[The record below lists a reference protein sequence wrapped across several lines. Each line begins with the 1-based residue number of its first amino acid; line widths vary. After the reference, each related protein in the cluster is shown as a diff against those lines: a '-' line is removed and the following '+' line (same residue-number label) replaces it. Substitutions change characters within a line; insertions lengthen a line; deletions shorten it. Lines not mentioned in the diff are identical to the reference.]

1 MDIELDY
8 PDDVRTISR
17 YLYDRGEIVMS
28 KEEIQ
33 DKYREFSD
41 TYAANWMNVTEYTLD
56 EFYSWL
62 KSELEKTEIEFPDS
76 VYNIFCYLYNKDVI
90 MSDKEIQ
97 DKYREFS
104 EEKYS
109 STWEFASDMDGTD
122 KLLDEFY
129 AYLKNK
135 EKSELDFE

>member
-8 PDDVRTISR
+8 PDDVRTIAR
-17 YLYDRGEIVMS
+17 YLFDNDISMS

-41 TYAANWMNVTEYTLD
+41 TYAANWMTVREHTLD

-62 KSELEKTEIEFPDS
+62 KSNYIDNAEIEFPDS
-76 VYNIFCYLYNKDVI
+76 VYSISCYLYNKDIV

>member
-8 PDDVRTISR
+8 PDDVVTIAR
-17 YLYDRGEIVMS
+17 YLFDNDISMS
-28 KEEIQ
+28 KE
-33 DKYREFSD
+33 
-41 TYAANWMNVTEYTLD
+41 
-56 EFYSWL
+56 
-62 KSELEKTEIEFPDS
+62 
-76 VYNIFCYLYNKDVI
+76 
-90 MSDKEIQ
+90 EIQ

-109 STWEFASDMDGTD
+109 STWEFASDMDGID

-135 EKSELDFE
+135 EKSEPEFEKRKRVIP

>member
-17 YLYDRGEIVMS
+17 YLYDRGKIVMS

-56 EFYSWL
+56 EFY
-62 KSELEKTEIEFPDS
+62 
-76 VYNIFCYLYNKDVI
+76 
-90 MSDKEIQ
+90 
-97 DKYREFS
+97 
-104 EEKYS
+104 
-109 STWEFASDMDGTD
+109 
-122 KLLDEFY
+122 